1 MHHYMLA
8 APQQT
13 AALHDP
19 VKNSESR
26 LQSPDVNKSEKNTI
40 LFCKR
45 YIDGNLMYS
54 YLREQ

>member
-1 MHHYMLA
+1 MLA